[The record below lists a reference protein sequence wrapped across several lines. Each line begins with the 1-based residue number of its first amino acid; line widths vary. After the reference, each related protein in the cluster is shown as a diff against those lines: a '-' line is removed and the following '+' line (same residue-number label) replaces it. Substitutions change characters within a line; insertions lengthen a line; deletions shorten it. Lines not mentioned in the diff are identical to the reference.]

1 MKTGA
6 LKPDISYAK
15 VLVEAGLGGAASAWK
30 GSDDQPV
37 RQAFTGAIWAPAALG
52 AGFGVLG
59 VCIKR
64 NWRRSAASMAVG
76 GLAGTALGLGAGV
89 VWASRVFAG
98 SVARGALRNVNAV
111 RDAHWL
117 EEHPVAYG

>member
-1 MKTGA
+1 MRTGA

-15 VLVEAGLGGAASAWK
+15 DLVEAGLGGAASAWK
-30 GSDDQPV
+30 GSGDQHTV
-37 RQAFTGAIWAPAALG
+37 QAFTGGVWAPAALG
-52 AGFGVLG
+52 AGFGVLS
-59 VCIKR
+59 VCMKR
-64 NWRRSAASMAVG
+64 SRRRSMTSMAVG

-89 VWASRVFAG
+89 VWASRVLAG

-117 EEHPVAYG
+117 EQHPVAYG